1 MDWIQEFAAT
11 NGWVP
16 AIDGRKLV
24 MRRDN
29 EGKVMTHKAL
39 NTLLQAAGSITMKV
53 AMCFLHSKISR
64 LKIECNQV
72 IMMHKQHCAFK
83 TWRIR

>member
-1 MDWIQEFAAT
+1 MDWIQGFAAK

-24 MRRDN
+24 MRRDSDGN
-29 EGKVMTHKAL
+29 VMTHKAL

-53 AMCFLHSKISR
+53 AMCFLHDKIR
-64 LKIECNQV
+64 VLKIECNQV
-72 IMMHKQHCAFK
+72 IMMHRQHCASK
-83 TWRIR
+83 TK